1 MLVEITK
8 EDLENGKPRDC
19 TSCALAMA
27 LKRTH
32 STTFVFVDRLF
43 AYVGPNDMIRLTR
56 EAIRFTKDFD
66 DPITRKSLK
75 PTTLEIGELHEPS
88 HH

>member
-1 MLVEITK
+1 MLIEISK

-19 TSCALAMA
+19 RGCALAMA
-27 LKRTH
+27 LQRAY
-32 STTFVFVDRLF
+32 SATFVFVDRLF
-43 AYVGPNDMIRLTR
+43 AYVGSNDMIRLTR

-75 PTTLEIGELHEPS
+75 PTTLEIGELYEP